1 MEENKKADSLNQTT
15 SRIEQ
20 IVKKIGGADSEKK
33 DEILGLLSKLK
44 TEIEKFGKT
53 HADHAESIVGFL
65 GAATHEATRP
75 NKSPALQK
83 LSQEGL
89 SSSVVSFEA
98 SHPRLVDTVNKLCS
112 MLSSIGV

>member
-1 MEENKKADSLNQTT
+1 MEENKKPDSLNQTA

-20 IVKKIGGADSEKK
+20 IVKKIGGAESEKK

-44 TEIEKFGKT
+44 AEIDKLGKT

-83 LSQEGL
+83 LSKKGL
-89 SSSVVSFEA
+89 SSSVGNFEA
-98 SHPRLVDTVNKLCS
+98 SHTRLVETVNELCS